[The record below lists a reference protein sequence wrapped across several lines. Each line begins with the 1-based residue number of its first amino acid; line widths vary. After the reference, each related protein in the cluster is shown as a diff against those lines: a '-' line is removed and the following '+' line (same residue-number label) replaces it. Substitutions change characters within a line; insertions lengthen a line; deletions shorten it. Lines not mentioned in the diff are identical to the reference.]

1 MSDPST
7 KDEQTAPPSADGD
20 ENSGK
25 IFVSYSRRDKEAVMR
40 HAELFRANGIDAW
53 VDESGINASSEW
65 AEQIVHAITECDVFI
80 LFLSKTSV
88 ESENVRKEIG
98 VAASLNKKILPLKIE
113 EVEIPPSL
121 LYHLNSIHFLETKKI
136 SHEQLLEH
144 VFKAAGISRSSS
156 EVVSPAPAPQ
166 KKKSL
171 IPMSIAA
178 VVVVGLIGG
187 FSIFGKKDAG
197 GENKPTPASGAET
210 AVVTEPV
217 RPEGNASAA
226 HQAESSLKDMGT
238 RVAVLYFENNTTD
251 RKDLEP
257 LAKGLAHMVSCEAT
271 GYEGYNIV
279 ERNELTKVM
288 QELELSNSKNFDPGS
303 AARIGKLLG
312 AEQLVL
318 GSFMV
323 LFNKF
328 RIDAKMVDVA
338 TGRILHSASAKGDPV
353 NFDALAEEL
362 AAKLLS
368 KEQASTALNKDRQA
382 LPVDVALSIGKAL
395 QMIDEGNQSGGIK
408 LLNKLQE
415 QHPESKLLRNVIRMA
430 R

>member
-7 KDEQTAPPSADGD
+7 KDDQTASPPADEVG
-20 ENSGK
+20 NPGK
-25 IFVSYSRRDKEAVMR
+25 IFISYSRRDKEAIMCYV
-40 HAELFRANGIDAW
+40 ELFRANGINAW
-53 VDESGINASSEW
+53 IDESGINASGEW
-65 AEQIVHAITECDVFI
+65 AEQIVHAITDCDVFI

-121 LYHLNSIHFLETKKI
+121 LYHLNSIHFLETQRV
-136 SHEQLLEH
+136 SSELLLEH
-144 VFKAAGISRSSS
+144 VFKAVGSPRSSLKI
-156 EVVSPAPAPQ
+156 VSPAPAPR

-171 IPMSIAA
+171 IALAITLVLA
-178 VVVVGLIGG
+178 VGLIGG
-187 FSIFGKKDAG
+187 FSRFGKKDADN
-197 GENKPTPASGAET
+197 ENQPAAASRAEA
-210 AVVTEPV
+210 AVVV
-217 RPEGNASAA
+217 DSVGNVAA
-226 HQAESSLKDMGT
+226 THQAESSFKKMGT
-238 RVAVLYFENNTTD
+238 RIAVLYFENNTAE

-257 LAKGLAHMVSCEAT
+257 LAKGLAHMVSCEAN
-271 GYEGYNIV
+271 GYEGYDIV
-279 ERNELTKVM
+279 ERNELAKVL
-288 QELELSNSKNFDPGS
+288 QELKLSNNKNFDPGS
-303 AARIGKLLG
+303 AAQIGKLLG

-338 TGRILHSASAKGDPV
+338 TGRILHTASAKGDPE

-368 KEQASTALNKDRQA
+368 KEQASTTPSKNREA

-395 QMIDEGNQSGGIK
+395 QMIDEGNHSSGIE
-408 LLNKLQE
+408 LLAKLQE
-415 QHPESKLLRNVIRMA
+415 QHPESELLKNAIRTA
-430 R
+430 K

>member
-1 MSDPST
+1 MTEPST
-7 KDEQTAPPSADGD
+7 KEDQTAAPSADEAG
-20 ENSGK
+20 SPGK
-25 IFVSYSRRDKEAVMR
+25 IFISYSRRDKEAIMPYV
-40 HAELFRANGIDAW
+40 ELFRANGMDVW
-53 VDESGINASSEW
+53 MDESGINASSEW

-80 LFLSKTSV
+80 LFLSDTSV
-88 ESENVRKEIG
+88 ASENVRKEIG
-98 VAASLNKKILPLKIE
+98 VAASLNKKLLPLKIE

-121 LYHLNSIHFLETKKI
+121 LYHLNSIHFLETQRV
-136 SHEQLLEH
+136 SSEQLLEH
-144 VFKAAGISRSSS
+144 VFKAAGSSRSSS

-171 IPMSIAA
+171 IPMSIASLLL
-178 VVVVGLIGG
+178 VGLIGG
-187 FSIFGKKDAG
+187 FSIFGKNDAG
-197 GENKPTPASGAET
+197 NENQPSPANGAEP

-217 RPEGNASAA
+217 RPEGNAATA
-226 HQAESSLKDMGT
+226 NQAESSFRDMGT

-271 GYEGYNIV
+271 GYEGYDIV
-279 ERNELTKVM
+279 ERNELAKVL

-338 TGRILHSASAKGDPV
+338 TGRILHSASAKGDPE
-353 NFDALAEEL
+353 NFDVLAEEL

-368 KEQASTALNKDRQA
+368 KEQASTTPNKDREA

-395 QMIDEGNQSGGIK
+395 QMIDDGNQSGGIE

-415 QHPESKLLRNVIRMA
+415 QHPESELLKNAIRMA
-430 R
+430 E

>member
-1 MSDPST
+1 MSDPNT
-7 KDEQTAPPSADGD
+7 KDDPTVSPSADEAG
-20 ENSGK
+20 SPSK

-40 HAELFRANGIDAW
+40 CVELFRVNGIDAW

-121 LYHLNSIHFLETKKI
+121 LYHLNSIHFLETQKI
-136 SHEQLLEH
+136 SQEQLLEH
-144 VFKAAGISRSSS
+144 VFKAVGSPKSSS
-156 EVVSPAPAPQ
+156 EIVSPAPAPR

-171 IPMSIAA
+171 IPLAIAL
-178 VVVVGLIGG
+178 VLLVGLIGG

-197 GENKPTPASGAET
+197 NKNQPAPPSGAE
-210 AVVTEPV
+210 APVVTAPV
-217 RPEGNASAA
+217 ENAATA
-226 HQAESSLKDMGT
+226 NQAESTFKDMGT

-271 GYEGYNIV
+271 GYEGYDIV
-279 ERNELTKVM
+279 ERNELAKVL
-288 QELELSNSKNFDPGS
+288 QELELSNSKNFNPGS

-338 TGRILHSASAKGDPV
+338 TGRILHSASAKGDPE
-353 NFDALAEEL
+353 NFDVLAEEL

-368 KEQASTALNKDRQA
+368 KEQASTTPNKDREA

-395 QMIDEGNQSGGIK
+395 QMIDDGNQSGGIE

-415 QHPESKLLRNVIRMA
+415 QHPESELLKNAIRMA
-430 R
+430 E

>member
-1 MSDPST
+1 
-7 KDEQTAPPSADGD
+7 
-20 ENSGK
+20 
-25 IFVSYSRRDKEAVMR
+25 
-40 HAELFRANGIDAW
+40 FRANGIDAW

-98 VAASLNKKILPLKIE
+98 VAASLNKKILPLKVE

-144 VFKAAGISRSSS
+144 VFKAAGSPKSSS
-156 EVVSPAPAPQ
+156 EIVSPAPAPR

-171 IPMSIAA
+171 IPLAIASLLL
-178 VVVVGLIGG
+178 VGLIGS

-197 GENKPTPASGAET
+197 NENQSSPANGAEP

-217 RPEGNASAA
+217 RLGGNAATA
-226 HQAESSLKDMGT
+226 NQAESSFRDMGT

-271 GYEGYNIV
+271 GYEGYDIV
-279 ERNELTKVM
+279 ERNELAKVL

-338 TGRILHSASAKGDPV
+338 TGRILHSASAKGDPE
-353 NFDALAEEL
+353 NFDVLAEEL

-368 KEQASTALNKDRQA
+368 KEQASTTPNKDREA

-395 QMIDEGNQSGGIK
+395 QMIDDGNQSGGIE

-415 QHPESKLLRNVIRMA
+415 QHPESELLKNAIRMA
-430 R
+430 E